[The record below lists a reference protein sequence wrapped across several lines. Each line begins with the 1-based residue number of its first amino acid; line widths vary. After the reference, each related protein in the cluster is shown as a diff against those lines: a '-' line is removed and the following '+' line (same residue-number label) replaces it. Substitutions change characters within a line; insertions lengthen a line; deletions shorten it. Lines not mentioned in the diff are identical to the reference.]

1 MNNGKKSRKV
11 LLKTLI
17 VVGAVLLE
25 VAIFFIVF
33 SFVSQGEQT
42 VPAVKNIENVASSTE
57 ATVKNQQETKP
68 EKETESTQPPTQ
80 VQTDT
85 EPDTE
90 PQSQTAPQ
98 AMISAL
104 ESAGCSI
111 DSLSAGQLII
121 VNSQGSSAVIDMY
134 EKDKNGNWSDLE
146 LTSYGYVGSNGVDEK
161 SVEGDR
167 KTPYGLFSVGDMFYI
182 DDKPQTSLGSFRIT
196 SDTYWVDDPDSAYYN
211 QRVEGTADMDWTSA
225 EHMISYYSSYKYG
238 FVINYNMNPVVPGK
252 GSAIFFHVGAEPTA
266 GCVAVSEYNM
276 LSYLSVLDA
285 AKNPYILIL

>member
-25 VAIFFIVF
+25 VAIFFVVFNIV
-33 SFVSQGEQT
+33 SRGEQT

-57 ATVKNQQETKP
+57 ATVKNQQETKS

-90 PQSQTAPQ
+90 PQSQPAPQ

-104 ESAGCSI
+104 ESAGCSF
-111 DSLSAGQLII
+111 DNLSAGQLIV

-134 EKDKNGNWSDLE
+134 EKDNNGNWSDLA

-266 GCVAVSEYNM
+266 GCVAVSEYDM

-285 AKNPYILIL
+285 AKNPYILII